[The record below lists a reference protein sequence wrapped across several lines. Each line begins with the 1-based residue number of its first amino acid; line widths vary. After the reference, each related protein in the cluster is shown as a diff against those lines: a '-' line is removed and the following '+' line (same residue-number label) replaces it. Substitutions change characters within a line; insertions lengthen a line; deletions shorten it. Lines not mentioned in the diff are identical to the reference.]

1 MIKVLHFVTVMDRAG
16 QETFIM
22 NVYRAADKSK
32 YRFNFLCDTHR
43 KGDYDDEINE
53 LGGGIFY
60 LPERKN
66 NHGFKRYKEEI
77 SLLKGWLI
85 SNKEEYDCVH
95 LHTHHALDVWAHLE
109 ACRQAK
115 VKNIIIHSHSTT
127 GENIGL
133 HKIARIF
140 NNVFYRFNK
149 LACSKDAG
157 DWLFGKSQR
166 NNVSVI
172 YNGIDINEFKY
183 SENNRN
189 KIRKEF
195 NLADKTVIGHVG
207 RFTKLKNH
215 TFLLDVFSS
224 YHQIN
229 PNSVLM
235 LVGKGELEEE
245 IQKRVKELNLEDSVI
260 FTGTRDDVGALL
272 SAFDIFVFPS
282 IFEGLGIVLIEAQVN
297 GLSVITN
304 SNIPKE
310 AIISDSV
317 TLLPIKSVENWANC
331 INMLSE
337 KRTNNIDYD
346 KFNVKNTSKQ
356 ILDIYDK
363 VVDKGKCNE

>member
-77 SLLKGWLI
+77 SLLKEWLI

-115 VKNIIIHSHSTT
+115 VENIIIHSHNTT

-195 NLADKTVIGHVG
+195 NLVNKTVIGHVG
-207 RFTKLKNH
+207 RFAKQKNH
-215 TFLLDVFSS
+215 SFLLDVFSS
-224 YHQIN
+224 YHQMN
-229 PNSVLM
+229 PYSVLM

-245 IQKRVKELNLEDSVI
+245 IKEKVKELNLEDSVI

-346 KFNVKNTSKQ
+346 KFDVKNTSKQ